1 MYVTDEKGIC
11 ILEVSPYSN
20 FYKEGLRGGDKVIEV
35 NKKKPESD
43 DEILQIINSNYK
55 NISFKILK
63 VSGEIVDKNIN
74 VGKNKFGILFV
85 PKNVKED
92 KKVKLEE
99 DEFKKILE
107 QMKRKQ

>member
-1 MYVTDEKGIC
+1 MKPQITEIIC
-11 ILEVSPYSN
+11 NNNDV
-20 FYKEGLRGGDKVIEV
+20 
-35 NKKKPESD
+35 
-43 DEILQIINSNYK
+43 IIN
-55 NISFKILK
+55 I
-63 VSGEIVDKNIN
+63 E
-74 VGKNKFGILFV
+74 KNKFGILFV